1 MEFAI
6 ALGPVFWGLVIWCAG
21 MAMNGRNNYHE
32 GETEKEK

>member
-6 ALGPVFWGLVIWCAG
+6 ALGPVFWGIVVVLAG
-21 MAMNGRNNYHE
+21 MARNGRNNYHE